1 MNAHEPPQV
10 GARGAPPA
18 PAVVQQTTVIQ
29 VGAEK
34 SVGLAVL
41 LAFLF
46 GPLGMLYATVPGAIV
61 MFFVNIIVA
70 IVTLGLGLFLT
81 LPIGILWAGLAASS
95 KNKQLQAISA
105 QQVTGGQATPA
116 PTSAPHPT
124 PPVASPAAPPA
135 SPPSLPAV
143 PGSAAG
149 TTQQGDEEE
158 VTVTLKS
165 AASTEAGCPACGAEV
180 SAGAKFCSSCGTA
193 QATA

>member
-1 MNAHEPPQV
+1 MNAYEPPQA
-10 GARGAPPA
+10 GASEAPPA

-29 VGAEK
+29 VGSEK

-61 MFFVNIIVA
+61 MFFVNVIVA

-95 KNKQLQAISA
+95 KNKRLQAISA
-105 QQVTGGQATPA
+105 QQVMGGEATPA
-116 PTSAPHPT
+116 PAPAPHST
-124 PPVASPAAPPA
+124 PPVASPAAPLTT
-135 SPPSLPAV
+135 PSLPAV
-143 PGSAAG
+143 PGSAAN
-149 TTQQGDEEE
+149 TTRQADEGE

-165 AASTEAGCPACGAEV
+165 AASTEAGCPTCGAEV
-180 SAGAKFCSSCGTA
+180 SAGAKFCSSCGAA